1 MEYPKFEINQEVVVN
16 GTTSTFLV
24 KQINRQFY
32 HDKTWR
38 DTYQLYGYGGKWF
51 EEHELKAA
59 LTKEDGAQA
68 ALEAI
73 RIMWNNS
80 VADEYIRLCLS
91 NCKGGWLVWHQIDLT
106 SLEKS

>member
-32 HDKTWR
+32 QDKTWR

-59 LTKEDGAQA
+59 LTKEEAVQA

-80 VADEYIRLCLS
+80 VADGAVDSILDYAYQTAREA
-91 NCKGGWLVWHQIDLT
+91 GWYDI
-106 SLEKS
+106 K